1 MSAGSAQ
8 PIYKLIKDDIL
19 RQIEEKIYGPNQ
31 CLPSERDL
39 SAKYDTTRMTVRH
52 ALNDLEA
59 DGVVYRIQ
67 GKGTFVAANKVVQ
80 PLMRAS
86 GFSQDMLRRGR
97 KPSSKVLFAGV
108 MKADHIIAKDL
119 HIGVGQEYV
128 LIKRLRLADD
138 TPMAIESTA
147 LSREL
152 CGDILSADL
161 DHGSIYE
168 KLRGRGLKLVTGN
181 QYMEAVLAT
190 DATAVFASSDNIALG
205 LLKRLHEMGKSIP
218 GDISVVSYD
227 NSAADVLFEPALT
240 AIEQDPGVL
249 AGHAF
254 GCMSKRLAG
263 RGGRRAEE
271 VVLEPALIVKGSVL
285 DLTEY
290 S

>member
-168 KLRGRGLKLVTGN
+168 KLRGRGLMLVTGN

-190 DATAVFASSDNIALG
+190 AEQAELLQIPKGAAVLHIERHVSDELGRPVEATYSVYRGDQY
-205 LLKRLHEMGKSIP
+205 RLFIEFDSI
-218 GDISVVSYD
+218 G
-227 NSAADVLFEPALT
+227 
-240 AIEQDPGVL
+240 
-249 AGHAF
+249 
-254 GCMSKRLAG
+254 
-263 RGGRRAEE
+263 
-271 VVLEPALIVKGSVL
+271 
-285 DLTEY
+285 
-290 S
+290 

>member
-39 SAKYDTTRMTVRH
+39 SVKYDTTRMTVRH

-181 QYMEAVLAT
+181 QA
-190 DATAVFASSDNIALG
+190 
-205 LLKRLHEMGKSIP
+205 
-218 GDISVVSYD
+218 
-227 NSAADVLFEPALT
+227 
-240 AIEQDPGVL
+240 
-249 AGHAF
+249 
-254 GCMSKRLAG
+254 
-263 RGGRRAEE
+263 RR
-271 VVLEPALIVKGSVL
+271 
-285 DLTEY
+285 
-290 S
+290 

>member
-1 MSAGSAQ
+1 MQSS
-8 PIYKLIKDDIL
+8 
-19 RQIEEKIYGPNQ
+19 
-31 CLPSERDL
+31 
-39 SAKYDTTRMTVRH
+39 
-52 ALNDLEA
+52 
-59 DGVVYRIQ
+59 
-67 GKGTFVAANKVVQ
+67 
-80 PLMRAS
+80 MRAS

-190 DATAVFASSDNIALG
+190 DEQAELLQIPKGAAVLHIERHVSDELGRPVEATYSVYRGDQY
-205 LLKRLHEMGKSIP
+205 RLFIEFDSI
-218 GDISVVSYD
+218 G
-227 NSAADVLFEPALT
+227 
-240 AIEQDPGVL
+240 
-249 AGHAF
+249 
-254 GCMSKRLAG
+254 
-263 RGGRRAEE
+263 
-271 VVLEPALIVKGSVL
+271 
-285 DLTEY
+285 
-290 S
+290 

>member
-1 MSAGSAQ
+1 MNHMFSEEQISALVQNIPTYVFIKIALTNRIKSGELEVGAKLSTEKEMCDLYGCSRLTVRKALEELTREGY
-8 PIYKLIKDDIL
+8 IYK
-19 RQIEEKIYGPNQ
+19 
-31 CLPSERDL
+31 
-39 SAKYDTTRMTVRH
+39 
-52 ALNDLEA
+52 
-59 DGVVYRIQ
+59 IQ

-161 DHGSIYE
+161 DHSSIYE

-190 DATAVFASSDNIALG
+190 DEQAELLQIPKGAAVLHIERHVSDELGRPVEATYSVYRGDQY
-205 LLKRLHEMGKSIP
+205 RLFIEFDSI
-218 GDISVVSYD
+218 G
-227 NSAADVLFEPALT
+227 
-240 AIEQDPGVL
+240 
-249 AGHAF
+249 
-254 GCMSKRLAG
+254 
-263 RGGRRAEE
+263 
-271 VVLEPALIVKGSVL
+271 
-285 DLTEY
+285 
-290 S
+290 